1 MRLECKPCGEETEG
15 EGCVEKERIIEASQG
30 GREGGA
36 DDGSV
41 DGFYF

>member
-1 MRLECKPCGEETEG
+1 MNVKGVGGEETEG
-15 EGCVEKERIIEASQG
+15 EGCVEKGEIIG
-30 GREGGA
+30 GRGGGGEGGP

>member
-1 MRLECKPCGEETEG
+1 MNVKGLREETEG
-15 EGCVEKERIIEASQG
+15 ERCVEKGEIIGARGG
-30 GREGGA
+30 GREGGP